1 MGVPDLQEVVARHKV
16 LDGAWQQVGK
26 SRPLRPNDLR
36 HPLGFDLAAATG
48 NDANELQRCLGHQF
62 QRYINSYPK
71 PRLDIAAGCSEGL

>member
-1 MGVPDLQEVVARHKV
+1 LASDFIDEL
-16 LDGAWQQVGK
+16 W
-26 SRPLRPNDLR
+26 S
-36 HPLGFDLAAATG
+36 GFSIG